1 MRVAGVMSGT
11 SLDGIDVAIVEV
23 GRGRIETI
31 GFQSTAYPARVRA
44 AIQAV
49 SNTAT
54 TTGAISRLNYQLG
67 ELYAR
72 AVLRA
77 VRRYGAVALIGC
89 HGQTIYHEGGSN
101 TMQIGEAAVLA
112 ERTGVPVV
120 SNFRARDIA
129 AGGQGAPLVP
139 YVDYL
144 LFRHP
149 KRRRVAL
156 NIGGIANITVI
167 PPGARPEDVV
177 AFDTGPGN
185 MVIDALAA
193 EYSGGRL
200 TCDRGG
206 KIAAGGNVN
215 RKLLDALLRD
225 PYYRRRPPKSAGREQ
240 YGVEFIA
247 RLKKSGLGL
256 PDLITTATILTAATV
271 ALGIC
276 RADSLVGGQSPG
288 RPFRAAPAS
297 SGSGGTRA
305 DRRARP
311 TDLIVS
317 GGGVH
322 NPQIMAHLA
331 GFLPGIAI
339 STSDRYGISADAK
352 EAIAFAVMAHETLQG
367 KTSNLPSATGARHA
381 VVQGCITP

>member
-1 MRVAGVMSGT
+1 MSGT
-11 SLDGIDVAIVEV
+11 SLDGIDVAVVEIN
-23 GRGRIETI
+23 GRRVETI
-31 GFQSTAYPARVRA
+31 GFLCTPYSEAVRTAILGVDGPKVL
-44 AIQAV
+44 
-49 SNTAT
+49 SHL
-54 TTGAISRLNYQLG
+54 SFQLG

-77 VRRYGAVALIGC
+77 VLRYGPVELIGC
-89 HGQTIYHEGGSN
+89 HGQTIYHEGGAH
-101 TMQIGEAAVLA
+101 TLQIGEAAVLA

-149 KRRRVAL
+149 KRMRIAL

-167 PPGARPEDVV
+167 PAGAAPGDVV

-185 MVIDALAA
+185 MVIDTLARQM
-193 EYSGGRL
+193 GL
-200 TCDRGG
+200 PCDRGG
-206 KIAAGGNVN
+206 RIAASGRVDVA
-215 RKLLDALLRD
+215 LLDELLAD
-225 PYYRRRPPKSAGREQ
+225 SYYRRPPPKSAGREQ
-240 YGVEFIA
+240 YGAEFVA
-247 RLKKSGLGL
+247 RLKKSGL
-256 PDLITTATILTAATV
+256 PMRDLIATATVLTAATV
-271 ALGIC
+271 AMGIVGRTPWSARIPPDPQ
-276 RADSLVGGQSPG
+276 RA
-288 RPFRAAPAS
+288 RPTGPSAADQ
-297 SGSGGTRA
+297 GV
-305 DRRARP
+305 RP

-339 STSDRYGISADAK
+339 STSTDHGIDADAK
-352 EAIAFAVMAHETLQG
+352 EAIAFAVLAHQTWR
-367 KTSNLPSATGARHA
+367 KRPSNLPSATGARHA
-381 VVQGCITP
+381 VVLGSVTL